1 MMRSS
6 FLRRTLVLLL
16 STILLFALLTLG
28 IYQIISPQIFANNK
42 VSELLPKGRS
52 IVTYVNKA
60 LKGELPAYFV
70 STLIGST
77 TEQWDATVWVVDYN
91 GNTLI
96 RTQQNQGRRVGTLP
110 EELEPML
117 AQVLTGK
124 ECTHIGELSS
134 LKYDSNASAWQ
145 NTSPLS
151 IFSTLMGE
159 DAPPAQMESEEEVTG
174 SMVVIGLP
182 ISYLG
187 MPVGAVFMAQSMTEV
202 VAGMDSLSNAIM
214 FSIVLLLLLMVPIAC
229 LFAYRLARPLRQ
241 MRDVALSMADGNFD
255 VRAQTETGGEI
266 GELGGALNYLS
277 GELSRSISDLTIE
290 RNRLRGILDGLS
302 EGIIAMDMQGHIT
315 HANPAVRVLLNCPE
329 GEIFAPE
336 HLTAAPPVWQL
347 FDQALRTHE
356 TIVENVTIGKTIL
369 LIAISPLEDERG
381 STAGVVGILRD
392 VTQAER
398 LEQTRRDYVANV
410 SHELRTPLTA
420 MRALIE
426 PLRDGLIR
434 QEDQRQQVYSTMLR
448 ETMRLS
454 RLVSDMLELS
464 RLQSGSCSL
473 EKHVF
478 DPMQLLTSV
487 YETYAQYADD
497 IDETLNLDMP
507 DTLPPVEGNP
517 DRTEQVLIAILDNAM
532 KYTPE
537 GGTVDLI
544 VRHSPAEGLI
554 RVSVRDTGPG
564 ISPDDLPHVFER
576 FYKADKAHQG
586 KGTGLGLAIAHEIM
600 RLLGEELRVESDLGH
615 GSTFTFTLHT
625 VQNATIALPEITQ

>member
-6 FLRRTLVLLL
+6 FLQRTLALLL
-16 STILLFALLTLG
+16 ATIFLFALLTLG
-28 IYQIISPQIFANNK
+28 IYTVISPQIFANNK

-60 LKGELPAYFV
+60 LKGELPAYLV

-110 EELEPML
+110 DEFKPLLQE
-117 AQVLTGK
+117 VLTGK
-124 ECTHIGELSS
+124 ECTHIGKLSS
-134 LKYDSNASAWQ
+134 YDTDA
-145 NTSPLS
+145 TSSGAQSMSGMPTLS
-151 IFSTLMGE
+151 DLMSEGTSGS
-159 DAPPAQMESEEEVTG
+159 QQESEPLTG
-174 SMVVIGLP
+174 SIVVIGLP
-182 ISYLG
+182 ITYAD
-187 MPVGAVFMAQSMTEV
+187 MAVGAVFMAQSMTEV
-202 VAGMDSLSNAIM
+202 VAGMDSLSNAIIW
-214 FSIVLLLLLMVPIAC
+214 SIIVLLLLMLPIAC
-229 LFAYRLARPLRQ
+229 FFAYRLARPMRQ
-241 MRDVALSMADGNFD
+241 MRDVALAMAGGDFT
-255 VRAQTETGGEI
+255 VRAESSGGGEI
-266 GELGGALNYLS
+266 AELGGALNYLS

-290 RNRLRGILDGLS
+290 RNRLRSILDGLS
-302 EGIIAMDMQGHIT
+302 EGIIAMDTQGRIT
-315 HANPAVRVLLNCPE
+315 QANPAVR
-329 GEIFAPE
+329 
-336 HLTAAPPVWQL
+336 QL
-347 FDQALRTHE
+347 FGCRVSDEILPPEQLTDTPALWPLFDRALRNQE
-356 TIVENVTIGKTIL
+356 SVVEDIRVGSTVIL
-369 LIAISPLEDERG
+369 VSISLLEDEHG
-381 STAGVVGILRD
+381 TTAGAVAILRD
-392 VTQAER
+392 VTQAQR

-434 QEDQRQQVYSTMLR
+434 SDEQRQQVYSTLLR
-448 ETMRLS
+448 ETLRLS
-454 RLVSDMLELS
+454 RLVNDMLELS

-473 EKHVF
+473 EKHPF
-478 DPMQLLTSV
+478 DPARMLQSV
-487 YETYAQYADD
+487 YATYAQYADD

-507 DTLPPVEGNP
+507 QTLPLVEGNP
-517 DRTEQVLIAILDNAM
+517 DRTEQVLVAILDNAM

-544 VRHSPAEGLI
+544 VRDCPEEGLI

-564 ISPDDLPHVFER
+564 IAPEDLPHVFER

-600 RLLGEELRVESDLGH
+600 RLLGEELSVESEFGH
-615 GSTFTFTLHT
+615 GSTFTFTLHD
-625 VQNATIALPEITQ
+625 APEPEALPTPVP

>member
-1 MMRSS
+1 MMRTS
-6 FLRRTLVLLL
+6 FLQRTLALLL
-16 STILLFALLTLG
+16 STIILFALLTLG
-28 IYQIISPQIFANNK
+28 IYQVISPQIFANNK
-42 VSELLPKGRS
+42 VKELLPKGRN
-52 IVTYVNKA
+52 IVSYVNKA
-60 LKGELPAYFV
+60 LAGDLPSYFV

-77 TEQWDATVWVVDYN
+77 TEQWDSTVWVVDYN

-134 LKYDSNASAWQ
+134 YQADLAAANRQNATA
-145 NTSPLS
+145 LS
-151 IFSTLMGE
+151 IFSILMGE
-159 DAPPAQMESEEEVTG
+159 EPTQPQPEPEEEVSG

-182 ISYLG
+182 ISYMN

-214 FSIVLLLLLMVPIAC
+214 VSIALLLLLMVPVAC
-229 LFAYRLARPLRQ
+229 VFAYRFARPMRQ
-241 MRDVALSMADGNFD
+241 MRDVALAMAGGNFS
-255 VRAQTETGGEI
+255 VRAQERDRGEI

-290 RNRLRGILDGLS
+290 RNRLRGILDGLA
-302 EGIIAMDMQGHIT
+302 EGIIAMDTQGHVT
-315 HANPAVRVLLNCPE
+315 HANPAVRALLGSPE
-329 GEIFAPE
+329 EALFSPGDLTDTPE
-336 HLTAAPPVWQL
+336 LRRL
-347 FDQALRTHE
+347 FDEALNTHE
-356 TIVENVTIGKTIL
+356 DIAETITFGQTIL
-369 LIAISPLEDERG
+369 LVVISPLEDEHG
-381 STAGVVGILRD
+381 KIAGVVGILRD

-426 PLRDGLIR
+426 PLRDGMIP
-434 QEDQRQQVYSTMLR
+434 QEEQRQQVYSTLLR

-464 RLQSGSCSL
+464 RLQSGNCSL

-478 DPMQLLTSV
+478 DPTLLLTSV

-507 DTLPPVEGNP
+507 DALPPVEGNP
-517 DRTEQVLIAILDNAM
+517 DRTEQVLVAILDNAM

-544 VRHSPAEGLI
+544 VRHSVEEGLL
-554 RVSVRDTGPG
+554 RVSVRDSGPG
-564 ISPDDLPHVFER
+564 IAPEDLPHVFER

-600 RLLGEELRVESDLGH
+600 RLLGEELSVESVYGE

-625 VQNATIALPEITQ
+625 ETV

>member
-6 FLRRTLVLLL
+6 FLQRTLALLL
-16 STILLFALLTLG
+16 TTIFLFALLTLG
-28 IYQIISPQIFANNK
+28 IYKIISPQIFANNK

-60 LKGELPAYFV
+60 LKGELPAYLV

-110 EELEPML
+110 EEFKPLLQE
-117 AQVLTGK
+117 VLTGK
-124 ECTHIGELSS
+124 ECTHIGKLSS
-134 LKYDSNASAWQ
+134 YDTDA
-145 NTSPLS
+145 TSSGAQSLS
-151 IFSTLMGE
+151 GMPTLSDLMSDGTSGS
-159 DAPPAQMESEEEVTG
+159 QQESEPLTG
-174 SMVVIGLP
+174 SIVVIGLP
-182 ISYLG
+182 ITYAD
-187 MPVGAVFMAQSMTEV
+187 MAVGAVFMAQSMTEV

-214 FSIVLLLLLMVPIAC
+214 WSIIVLLLLMLPITC
-229 LFAYRLARPLRQ
+229 FFAYRLARPMRQ
-241 MRDVALSMADGNFD
+241 MRDVALSMAGGDFT
-255 VRAQTETGGEI
+255 VRAESGGGGEI
-266 GELGGALNYLS
+266 AELGGALNYLS
-277 GELSRSISDLTIE
+277 SELSRSISDLTIE
-290 RNRLRGILDGLS
+290 RNRLRSILDGLS
-302 EGIIAMDMQGHIT
+302 EGIIAMDTQGRIT
-315 HANPAVRVLLNCPE
+315 QANPAVR
-329 GEIFAPE
+329 
-336 HLTAAPPVWQL
+336 QL
-347 FDQALRTHE
+347 FGCRVSDEILPPEQLTDTPALWALFDRALRNQE
-356 TIVENVTIGKTIL
+356 SVVEDIQVGSTVIL
-369 LIAISPLEDERG
+369 VSISLLEDEHG
-381 STAGVVGILRD
+381 TTAGAVAILRD
-392 VTQAER
+392 VTQAQR

-434 QEDQRQQVYSTMLR
+434 SDEQRQQVYSTILR
-448 ETMRLS
+448 ETLRLS
-454 RLVSDMLELS
+454 RLVNDMLELS

-473 EKHVF
+473 EKHPF
-478 DPMQLLTSV
+478 DPARMLQSV
-487 YETYAQYADD
+487 YETYSQYADD

-507 DTLPPVEGNP
+507 QTLPLVDGNP
-517 DRTEQVLIAILDNAM
+517 DRTEQVLVAILDNAM

-544 VRHSPAEGLI
+544 VRDCPEEGLI

-564 ISPDDLPHVFER
+564 IAPEDLPHVFER

-600 RLLGEELRVESDLGH
+600 RLLGEELSVESEFGH
-615 GSTFTFTLHT
+615 GSTFTFTLHD
-625 VQNATIALPEITQ
+625 APEPEALPTPVQ

>member
-6 FLRRTLVLLL
+6 FLQRTLALLL
-16 STILLFALLTLG
+16 ATIFLFALLTLG
-28 IYQIISPQIFANNK
+28 IYTVISPQIFANNK

-60 LKGELPAYFV
+60 LKGELPAYLV

-110 EELEPML
+110 DEFKPLLQE
-117 AQVLTGK
+117 VLTGK
-124 ECTHIGELSS
+124 ECTHIGKLSS
-134 LKYDSNASAWQ
+134 YDADA
-145 NTSPLS
+145 TSSGAQSMSGMPTLS
-151 IFSTLMGE
+151 DLMSDGTSIS
-159 DAPPAQMESEEEVTG
+159 QQESEPLTG
-174 SMVVIGLP
+174 SIVVIGLP
-182 ISYLG
+182 ITYAD
-187 MPVGAVFMAQSMTEV
+187 MAVGAVFMAQSMTEV
-202 VAGMDSLSNAIM
+202 VAGMDSLSNAIIW
-214 FSIVLLLLLMVPIAC
+214 SIIVLLLLMLPITC
-229 LFAYRLARPLRQ
+229 FFAYRLARPMRQ
-241 MRDVALSMADGNFD
+241 MRDVALAMAGGDFT
-255 VRAQTETGGEI
+255 VRAESSGGGEI
-266 GELGGALNYLS
+266 AELGGALNYLS

-290 RNRLRGILDGLS
+290 RNRLRSILDGLS
-302 EGIIAMDMQGHIT
+302 EGIIAMDTQGRIT
-315 HANPAVRVLLNCPE
+315 QANPAVR
-329 GEIFAPE
+329 
-336 HLTAAPPVWQL
+336 QL
-347 FDQALRTHE
+347 FGCHVSDEILPPEQLTDTPALWALFDRALRNQE
-356 TIVENVTIGKTIL
+356 SVVEDIQVGSTVIL
-369 LIAISPLEDERG
+369 VSVSLLEDEHG
-381 STAGVVGILRD
+381 TTAGAVAILRD
-392 VTQAER
+392 VTQAQR

-434 QEDQRQQVYSTMLR
+434 SDEQRQQVYSTILR
-448 ETMRLS
+448 ETLRLS
-454 RLVSDMLELS
+454 RLVNDMLELS

-473 EKHVF
+473 EKHPF
-478 DPMQLLTSV
+478 DPVRMLQSV

-507 DTLPPVEGNP
+507 QTLPLVDGNP
-517 DRTEQVLIAILDNAM
+517 DRTEQVLVAILDNAM

-544 VRHSPAEGLI
+544 VRDCPEEGLI

-564 ISPDDLPHVFER
+564 IAPEDLPHVFER

-600 RLLGEELRVESDLGH
+600 RLLGEELYVESEFGH
-615 GSTFTFTLHT
+615 GSTFTFTLHD
-625 VQNATIALPEITQ
+625 APEPEALPTPVP